1 MMIPELSKANPFL
14 EMLSGYD
21 STRNLEPAAL
31 HKQDRFHMEVHF
43 RAIYPVALVDIDIVY

>member
-1 MMIPELSKANPFL
+1 MIPELSKANPFL

-43 RAIYPVALVDIDIVY
+43 LAIYPVALVDIDIVF